1 MNTENSKKLKKPKA
15 WKHTKPITSAQL
27 KQMRDEFWDT
37 APHYGG
43 QKGMFTTVQAK
54 LNITNSSFDVC
65 CMILAT

>member
-1 MNTENSKKLKKPKA
+1 MNTENNKKLKKPKA
-15 WKHTKPITSAQL
+15 WKHSQPITPAQL

-54 LNITNSSFDVC
+54 LNTTKFFF
-65 CMILAT
+65 